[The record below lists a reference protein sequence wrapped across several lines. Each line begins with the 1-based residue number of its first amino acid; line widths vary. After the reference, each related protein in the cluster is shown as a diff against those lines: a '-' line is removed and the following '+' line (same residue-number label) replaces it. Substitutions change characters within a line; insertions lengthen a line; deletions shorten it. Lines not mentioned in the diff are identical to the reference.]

1 MTEVLAFVEGPI
13 GIFVLAKLLKKSGL
27 SGGPT
32 TDDFLGRRRGGCGSF
47 ANIIKIRA
55 FEGLLLRRLGTY
67 FCRNGYWCTQK
78 QGRNPIEDMDFCLK
92 AKHKSTMR
100 C

>member
-32 TDDFLGRRRGGCGSF
+32 TDDFLEDEEVDAVLSP
-47 ANIIKIRA
+47 ISSKLEHLRA
-55 FEGLLLRRLGTY
+55 CF
-67 FCRNGYWCTQK
+67 
-78 QGRNPIEDMDFCLK
+78 
-92 AKHKSTMR
+92 
-100 C
+100 